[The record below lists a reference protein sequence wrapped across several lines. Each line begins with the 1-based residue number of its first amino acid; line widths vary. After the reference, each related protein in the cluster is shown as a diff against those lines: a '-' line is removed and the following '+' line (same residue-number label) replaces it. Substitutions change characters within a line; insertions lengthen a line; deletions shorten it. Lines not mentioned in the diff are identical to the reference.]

1 MPDAVQFTLSDG
13 ETVVLVAPPAR
24 SGTGAVGLGNRLE
37 AAAHSLPRAL
47 APVTSAAADVIEQF
61 RSLAHRPDEVEIAF
75 GVVLDAKLG
84 AVMAGAQAGAHLDV
98 TLRWS
103 ATPATLPEQQRAETP
118 DGDTADAGS
127 PNAADSGA

>member
-13 ETVVLVAPPAR
+13 ETVVLVTPPAR

-37 AAAHSLPRAL
+37 AATHSLPRAL

-103 ATPATLPEQQRAETP
+103 ATPATPPERQGTDIP
-118 DGDTADAGS
+118 DAGS
-127 PNAADSGA
+127 PDAAGSGA